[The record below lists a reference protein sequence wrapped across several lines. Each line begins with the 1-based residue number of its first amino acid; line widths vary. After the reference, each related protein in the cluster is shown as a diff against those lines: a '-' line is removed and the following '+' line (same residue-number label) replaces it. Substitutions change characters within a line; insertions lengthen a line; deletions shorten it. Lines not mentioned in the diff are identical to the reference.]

1 MVKSAREDII
11 GTKKE
16 TIIYLAIIIVAG
28 VLLFYLLRDTRQTIA
43 ATIFLATVAGTLMF
57 WRFRVAIGFLGL
69 VLLLLTRTL
78 TLSEAIAFMDLEIIL
93 FLVGM
98 MVIIGQLRHAGFFR
112 WFVAKGLKFCRYN
125 AYLLMVAI
133 LVLAAV
139 TAALVDEV
147 TAILFV
153 TALVL
158 DLCDYFAV
166 NPTKYIVSV
175 ILATNIGSS
184 WIAQGNPMG
193 IQIALSSGLTI
204 GNFLQSALPV
214 GVLSLLCLIPIL
226 LFWLRKDMRLFQEHI
241 DFKHEGSMADFLD
254 EWARIKDRR
263 LFTGSVA
270 LLLVV
275 VVLLIFDYWLE
286 IWFGFETNTILVATS
301 LGGAGIIKLWQRR
314 HALEYLERD
323 VDWRTLIFHMLLFA
337 KTGGLLYVGFAENIT
352 TFTLNLARGY
362 GTSIVIMVMIG
373 ISGFLSAALD
383 NVVVVTQ
390 LIPVVKSL
398 AAQLNTSTLW
408 WALLFGAAYGGN
420 LTMVGSTANIIALGE
435 LERRTGNYM
444 TLGYW
449 LKVGLF
455 ASLIPMAIA
464 IGALLIFG

>member
-1 MVKSAREDII
+1 MVRLARGDII
-11 GTKKE
+11 GTRKA
-16 TIIYLAIIIVAG
+16 TIIYLAIIIIAG

-43 ATIFLATVAGTLMF
+43 ATIFLATVVGTLMF

-78 TLSEAIAFMDLEIIL
+78 TLSEAVAFMDLEIIL

-133 LVLAAV
+133 LILAAV
-139 TAALVDEV
+139 TAALVDEL
-147 TAILFV
+147 TAILFA

-184 WIAQGNPMG
+184 WTVLGNPMG

-214 GVLSLLCLIPIL
+214 GVLSFLFLIPIL

-270 LLLVV
+270 LLLIVMI
-275 VVLLIFDYWLE
+275 LLIFDYWLE
-286 IWFGFETNTILVATS
+286 IWLGFETNTILVATA

-337 KTGGLLYVGFAENIT
+337 KTGGLLYVGFAEKIT
-352 TFTLNLARGY
+352 TFTLNLAKGY
-362 GTSIVIMVMIG
+362 GTSILVMVMIG

-383 NVVVVTQ
+383 NAVVVTQ
-390 LIPVVKSL
+390 LIPVVQSL
-398 AAQLNTSTLW
+398 TTQLNSSALW
-408 WALLFGAAYGGN
+408 WALLFGAAYGAN
-420 LTMVGSTANIIALGE
+420 LTMVGSTANILALGE
-435 LERRTGNYM
+435 LERKTGDYM
-444 TLGYW
+444 ALGYW
-449 LKVGLF
+449 LKIGLF
-455 ASLIPMAIA
+455 ASLMPMAIA
-464 IGALLIFG
+464 IGALLIYN